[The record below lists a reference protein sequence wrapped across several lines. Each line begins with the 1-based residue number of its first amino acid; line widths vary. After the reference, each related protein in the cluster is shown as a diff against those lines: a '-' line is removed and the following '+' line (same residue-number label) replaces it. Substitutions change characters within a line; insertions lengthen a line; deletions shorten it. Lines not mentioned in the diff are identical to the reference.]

1 MKPIRRFLNLCM
13 RMITGTLCRI
23 DAGQLE
29 RIPDFGPLLLVT
41 NHVNFLEAPVLISR
55 IQPRPL
61 TGFVKVET
69 WDNPLMG
76 ALFSLWGGI
85 PIRRGTPDREALRRG
100 LQALEHGSILGVTP
114 EGTRSGDGLLGRGR
128 PGVVTL
134 AVMSGAPIQPLVFH
148 GGERFWDNLRR
159 RRRTD
164 FHIVVGA
171 PFKIDLQGQRVTRE
185 LRSELLDEIMYQL
198 AALLPVKYRGIY
210 SDLDRASDHHL
221 VFSDTARNNLHRA
234 HAKLKRP

>member
-13 RMITGTLCRI
+13 RAITGTLCRV
-23 DAGQLE
+23 DAVQLE
-29 RIPDFGPLLLVT
+29 RIPDLGPLLLVT

-85 PIRRGTPDREALRRG
+85 PIHRGTPDREALRRG
-100 LQALEHGSILGVTP
+100 LQALEKGAILGVTP
-114 EGTRSGDGLLGRGR
+114 EGTRSGDGLLNRGH
-128 PGVVTL
+128 PGIVTL
-134 AVMSGAPIQPLVFH
+134 AFMSGAPILPLVFY
-148 GGERFWDNLRR
+148 GGEHFWDNLRR
-159 RRRTD
+159 LRRTD
-164 FHIVVGA
+164 FHIVVGE

-185 LRSELLDEIMYQL
+185 IRSELLDEIMYQL
-198 AALLPVKYRGIY
+198 AALLPAEYRGIY
-210 SDLDRASDHHL
+210 SDLDQASDRHL

-234 HAKLKRP
+234 PVTL